1 MKNSND
7 GSQTSI
13 EKEYSQAADILNLRF
28 HSLMKIINSE
38 IIFKLMQIDKKQSQ
52 SKLITRNRQLDLFK
66 NTLFRYKIDNIL
78 KLLQEK
84 LRLFEESIRK
94 FELTYIA

>member
-13 EKEYSQAADILNLRF
+13 EKEYSQDSKTLNLSF
-28 HSLMKIINSE
+28 HSFMKIINSE
-38 IIFKLMQIDKKQSQ
+38 FIFKLVQIDKEQSQ
-52 SKLITRNRQLDLFK
+52 STLITRNRQLDLFK

-84 LRLFEESIRK
+84 LRLFGESIRK